1 MSPDDTPIEA
11 GLGFVVAFD
20 KPGGFIGREALLE
33 QKKNGVKKRLVQFAL
48 TDSSKLLY
56 HNEPIYRNGEIVG
69 HITSGMYGHAIDKSI
84 GMGYVENHHGLVDKA
99 FVDSGTYEI
108 EVAGERVGAT
118 AQLQPFYDPKSE
130 RVKA

>member
-1 MSPDDTPIEA
+1 MVSQTTPSIGIPLDSFPSRDTAPFLYDISARALKGAAA
-11 GLGFVVAFD
+11 GL
-20 KPGGFIGREALLE
+20 L
-33 QKKNGVKKRLVQFAL
+33 
-48 TDSSKLLY
+48 
-56 HNEPIYRNGEIVG
+56 VG

-84 GMGYVENHHGLVDKA
+84 GMGYVENHHGLVDKS